1 MLTKFSMSPLSDETP
16 LGNMRVHISNSYLRK
31 LYLRTFEG
39 IDIERK
45 TICFLSVLI
54 GNKLARKKAFVV
66 R

>member
-1 MLTKFSMSPLSDETP
+1 MLTMFSMSPLSDETP
-16 LGNMRVHISNSYLRK
+16 LGNMRVHFSNSYLRK

-54 GNKLARKKAFVV
+54 GNK
-66 R
+66 

>member
-1 MLTKFSMSPLSDETP
+1 MLTMFSMSPLSDETP

-54 GNKLARKKAFVV
+54 STFEGNK
-66 R
+66 